1 MRSYGT
7 YLFILLIFLSHQAW
21 TLDFDTKTEV
31 FAAANSYAVD
41 SKFAEKN
48 QFFYSL
54 SSENKIIFN
63 SKYEFAVSPEFYY
76 LDNSKSEFK
85 DKGLV
90 EPKELGLKYF
100 GSKLSW
106 TLGFFQMKKE
116 GSDILDPLDYQQPK
130 NYLDPLH
137 SGKLA
142 LLGLKAELAV
152 NNYLSFEL
160 GFTPQNRIPVIP
172 QESSAWYPREG
183 VLPTESDNFLIT
195 LPDNPNYRINNE
207 EKSKEDLKN
216 NYIFKAK
223 ITTSY
228 SDIVLQVAETL
239 SSSPDITPTLT
250 GTLISA
256 TPVYAIKLDNP
267 IELDVRWKKVKNY
280 GGGFNIPLE
289 SMNLIVK
296 IFSNQEITES
306 KKTLM
311 TTVAFEK
318 TMGNLIAIFEATAQQ
333 INSRVDNSNLSTITN
348 LYENAQALGLRYA
361 RGDKFSILAGGLYDS
376 VKGSYVAT
384 LRPKY
389 FFTQNAYAELQ
400 IIAVGGKEKAL
411 LSYFDKADS
420 ASLKIGTSF

>member
-1 MRSYGT
+1 MRS
-7 YLFILLIFLSHQAW
+7 ILYCLVIFFSYNSWA
-21 TLDFDTKTEV
+21 LDFDSKTEV
-31 FAAANSYAVD
+31 FVAGNSYSVD
-41 SKFAEKN
+41 SEFAEKN
-48 QFFYSL
+48 QIFYFL
-54 SSENKIIFN
+54 SSENKIILN
-63 SKYEFAVSPEFYY
+63 SKYEFALSPEVYY
-76 LDNSKSEFK
+76 LDNVKIK
-85 DKGLV
+85 DQDKAVV

-152 NNYLSFEL
+152 NNYLTFEV
-160 GFTPQNRIPVIP
+160 GYTPVNRLPIIP
-172 QESSAWYPREG
+172 QASSAWFPREG
-183 VLPTESDNFLIT
+183 VLPTESDSYHIT
-195 LPDNPNYRINNE
+195 LPNNPNYHITNK

-216 NYIFKAK
+216 NYIFKTK

-228 SDIVLQVAETL
+228 TDIILQVAETL
-239 SSSPDITPTLT
+239 SSTPDITPTLT
-250 GTLISA
+250 GTLIST
-256 TPVYAIKLDNP
+256 TPVFSIELDNP

-289 SMNLIVK
+289 SANMIIKV
-296 IFSNQEITES
+296 FSNQEIS
-306 KKTLM
+306 PDKKTLM

-318 TMGNLIAIFEATAQQ
+318 TIGNLIAIFEATTQQ

-348 LYENAQALGLRYA
+348 LYENAQALGIRYA
-361 RGDKFSILAGGLYDS
+361 PNDKFNLLAGGLYDS
-376 VKGSYVAT
+376 KYGSYVAT

-389 FFTQNAYAELQ
+389 FFTQNAYSELQ
-400 IIAVGGKEKAL
+400 FIAVGGKEMSL
-411 LSYFDKADS
+411 LSYFEKADS
-420 ASLKIGTSF
+420 LSLKLGTSF

>member
-1 MRSYGT
+1 MQVSLLAFSF
-7 YLFILLIFLSHQAW
+7 LFFITQNAW
-21 TLDFDTKTEV
+21 SLEFDTKTEV
-31 FAAANSYAVD
+31 YVAGNSYSVD
-41 SKFAEKN
+41 SEYAEKN
-48 QFFYSL
+48 QALYFL

-63 SKYEFAVSPEFYY
+63 SKWEFALSPELYY
-76 LDNSKSEFK
+76 LDNLKIEGQ
-85 DKGLV
+85 DKALL
-90 EPKELGLKYF
+90 EAKEAGLKYF

-116 GSDILDPLDYQQPK
+116 GPDILDPLDYQQPK

-152 NNYLSFEL
+152 NNYLAFEL
-160 GFTPQNRIPVIP
+160 GFTPLNRIPVIP
-172 QESSAWYPREG
+172 QASSAWYPREG
-183 VLPTESDNFLIT
+183 VLPTESDGYLIT

-207 EKSKEDLKN
+207 ERSTNDLKN
-216 NYIFKAK
+216 NYVFKTK

-228 SDIVLQVAETL
+228 TDIVLQVAETL
-239 SSSPDITPTLT
+239 SSSPDISPTLT

-256 TPVYAIKLDNP
+256 TPVFAIKLDNP
-267 IELDVRWKKVKNY
+267 IHLDVRWKKVKNY

-289 SMNLIVK
+289 SMGLIIK
-296 IFSNQEITES
+296 IYSNQEVTEAQ
-306 KKTLM
+306 KTLM
-311 TTVAFEK
+311 TTLALEK
-318 TMGNLIAIFEATAQQ
+318 TIGNFIAILEATTQQ
-333 INSRVDNSNLSTITN
+333 ISSRVDNSNLSTMTN

-361 RGDKFSILAGGLYDS
+361 ANDKFNLLAGGLYDS
-376 VKGSYVAT
+376 AKGSYVAT

-389 FFTQNAYAELQ
+389 FFTQNAFTELQ
-400 IIAVGGKEKAL
+400 LVVVGGKEESL